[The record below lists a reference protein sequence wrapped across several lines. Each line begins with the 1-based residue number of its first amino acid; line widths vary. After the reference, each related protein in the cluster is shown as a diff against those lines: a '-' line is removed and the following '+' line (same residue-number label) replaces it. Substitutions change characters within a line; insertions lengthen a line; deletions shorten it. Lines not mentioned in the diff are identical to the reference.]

1 MESFVAVLHIVV
13 ALVLIG
19 LVLVQDTKSG
29 SVGVFGGG
37 GSNSVLGATGATT
50 LAQKLT
56 RWSAAVFAVTC
67 IMLTVFSN
75 RGHRSVLDSLPAT
88 SAVPAATGAQTPAAP
103 GAEAPT
109 GPAATTPGAEP
120 TGAAPATTGA
130 PAPTTPAPTGP

>member
-88 SAVPAATGAQTPAAP
+88 SAVPAATGAPAAVP

-109 GPAATTPGAEP
+109 GPAATTPAAES
-120 TGAAPATTGA
+120 TGTAPATTGA
-130 PAPTTPAPTGP
+130 PTPTTPAPTGP